1 MIAYLVSG
9 LALALLVAVLL
20 WRHER
25 AERQHQQGRAAAQQ
39 RELMRERERSAM
51 VERERAA
58 LARIVADADAKRADI
73 KRTRDALA
81 REAAVAAAGIDR
93 AANAT
98 TDPDVARELN
108 AAEGL

>member
-1 MIAYLVSG
+1 MIAYLVAG

-25 AERQHQQGRAAAQQ
+25 TERQHQQGRAAARQ
-39 RELMRERERSAM
+39 RELMRERERAAV

-58 LARIVADADAKRADI
+58 LARIVADAAAKRADI
-73 KRTRDALA
+73 TATRDALA

-98 TDPDVARELN
+98 TDPDVAQALN

>member
-39 RELMRERERSAM
+39 RELMRERERSAV
-51 VERERAA
+51 VERDRAR

>member
-39 RELMRERERSAM
+39 RELMRERERSAI
-51 VERERAA
+51 VERDRAR
-58 LARIVADADAKRADI
+58 LAKIVFDRDAAVADI

-98 TDPDVARELN
+98 TDPDVARALN